1 MLILTRKIGEKLI
14 IDHDIEVVILETKGN
29 QIRLGVKAPKEI
41 PIHREEVYEK
51 IKEAELYAEGDRKAS
66 A

>member
-14 IDHDIEVVILETKGN
+14 IDHEIEVVILETKGN

-51 IKEAELYAEGDRKAS
+51 IKEAELYEGRKAL